1 MLPPTKNDKFREENA
16 IMPYTC
22 RRPFFLEEELL
33 FCKDNTMKD
42 TIRTDNTQQL
52 EAEQRHVNRHEKS
65 HNP

>member
-1 MLPPTKNDKFREENA
+1 MLPPAKNDKFWEENA

-22 RRPFFLEEELL
+22 RRPCFLEEELL
-33 FCKDNTMKD
+33 FCKENTMND

>member
-1 MLPPTKNDKFREENA
+1 
-16 IMPYTC
+16 MPYTC

-33 FCKDNTMKD
+33 FCKENTMND
-42 TIRTDNTQQL
+42 TIRTDNKQQL